1 MDSEEKELLKKLL
14 NKVDNLEKELHK
26 RDKIIDKLN
35 MQGNPEALPNNP
47 KFPPMPTTKDRLAEI
62 IVRKARQKLVEQA
75 AYNQTP
81 QGAMNRPKVKLSV
94 EEIRKNFSLGEIMTY
109 IWKKKVPIGNRE
121 DSGATEEV
129 LKVELDE

>member
-35 MQGNPEALPNNP
+35 MQGQPEALPDKL
-47 KFPPMPTTKDRLAEI
+47 KFPPLKTKDRFAEI
-62 IVRKARQKLVEQA
+62 IIRKARQKKLEQE

-81 QGAMNRPKVKLSV
+81 QGAMNRPKVKATV
-94 EEIRKNFSLGEIMTY
+94 EGIRKNFHLGEVMTF
-109 IWKKKVPIGNRE
+109 IWKKKIPVGNRD
-121 DSGATEEV
+121 DSGSSQEV
-129 LKVELDE
+129 AKVELEE